1 MKICEGIQR
10 MSIYE
15 DDMES
20 ILLAD
25 YIDWKKL
32 KEKTIVVTGA
42 TGLIG
47 STLIKTLLSVSYT
60 HLTLPTT

>member
-47 STLIKTLLSVSYT
+47 ST
-60 HLTLPTT
+60 

>member
-32 KEKTIVVTGA
+32 KEKRWSLNIKQNKKLTIQE
-42 TGLIG
+42 
-47 STLIKTLLSVSYT
+47 
-60 HLTLPTT
+60 P